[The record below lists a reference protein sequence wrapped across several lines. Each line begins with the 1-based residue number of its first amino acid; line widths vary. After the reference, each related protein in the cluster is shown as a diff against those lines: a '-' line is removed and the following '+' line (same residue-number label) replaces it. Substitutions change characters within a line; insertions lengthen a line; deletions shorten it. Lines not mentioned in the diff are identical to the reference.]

1 MKSGIHEERS
11 RIVLYLPFNNP
22 GEAKAVAGVLSY
34 LKSKRVGFGQG
45 RIKGF
50 TQTRA
55 FPTSY
60 EGWWWSARRRKWVR
74 DDLALIVV
82 DHEFRLSDPKLQ
94 YEIDDLKQSASK
106 LYASQNRPQE
116 EIWLVVHSVWRYD

>member
-50 TQTRA
+50 TKPAPSLPHMRA
-55 FPTSY
+55 GGGLP
-60 EGWWWSARRRKWVR
+60 G
-74 DDLALIVV
+74 
-82 DHEFRLSDPKLQ
+82 
-94 YEIDDLKQSASK
+94 
-106 LYASQNRPQE
+106 E
-116 EIWLVVHSVWRYD
+116 ESG